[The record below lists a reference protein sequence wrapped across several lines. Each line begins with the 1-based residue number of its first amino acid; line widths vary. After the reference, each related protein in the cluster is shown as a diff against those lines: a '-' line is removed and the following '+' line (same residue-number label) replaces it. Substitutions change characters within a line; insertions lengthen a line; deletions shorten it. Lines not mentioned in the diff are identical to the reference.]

1 MAAQPWKVFNQ
12 AKKNLGA
19 GALSL
24 SNASTEFRCTLFR
37 SSASTTITTNVSTR
51 ASLGSFTCSRTAD
64 AIRTLQAVTW
74 TGQNSAND
82 PVRVFD
88 CSHLTFT
95 ASGGTLLSVR
105 YAVIWQS
112 QDANGTLLAY
122 ASLSSSDFA
131 IDTSNTLTIQIAAGG
146 IFTLT

>member
-51 ASLGSFTCSRTAD
+51 
-64 AIRTLQAVTW
+64 
-74 TGQNSAND
+74 
-82 PVRVFD
+82 
-88 CSHLTFT
+88 HLTFT